1 MRRRKGSNGKQ
12 SSWESIVFLVIIGVP
27 FCFLGSRMGISSF
40 FNTIMHTAHQL
51 LLNTVFFI
59 MAIAVLT
66 GALGALLAEFGVL
79 DLLNRFLSILMKPLY
94 DLPGAAAMGA
104 LTCYLSDNP
113 AVLALAH
120 DESFRR
126 YFRRYQIP
134 ALTNL
139 GTSFGMGLIVTTF
152 MMGQG
157 PGLGRAA
164 LLGNFG
170 AFIGSIVSVRLML
183 LTTKKIYGTDA
194 WATIEATDVQAESA
208 DAHNLLPERSVA
220 SRVLDA
226 LLTGGQRGVDLG
238 MAVIP
243 GVLIICTI
251 VLMLTN
257 GPSEAGTYTGA
268 AFEGIPVLPWLG
280 QKISF
285 ITKPLFG
292 FQSAE
297 AIAFPITALGA
308 VGAALSLVPAF
319 LAKGLIGGNEIAV
332 FTAMGMCW
340 SGYLSTHIAMM
351 DALECRE
358 LTSKAIFAHTI
369 GGIVAGMVAHF
380 AYLWL
385 G

>member
-1 MRRRKGSNGKQ
+1 
-12 SSWESIVFLVIIGVP
+12 
-27 FCFLGSRMGISSF
+27 MGISNF
-40 FNTIMHTAHQL
+40 FNTVMHTAHQL
-51 LLNTVFFI
+51 LLDTVFFI

-66 GALGALLAEFGVL
+66 GAFGALLTEFGVL
-79 DLLNRFLSILMKPLY
+79 DLLNRLLSVLMKPIY

-113 AVLALAH
+113 AILSFAQ
-120 DESFRR
+120 DKGFRR

-157 PGLGRAA
+157 PGLGKAA
-164 LLGNFG
+164 LIGNLG
-170 AFIGSIVSVRLML
+170 ALVGSIVSVRIML
-183 LTTKKIYGTDA
+183 ANTKRVFGTEEWADATTAATTTDGVLPTTKTG
-194 WATIEATDVQAESA
+194 
-208 DAHNLLPERSVA
+208 PPRSVA

-226 LLTGGQRGVDLG
+226 QLEGGQRGVELG
-238 MAVIP
+238 VAVIP
-243 GVLIICTI
+243 GVLIICTL

-257 GPSEAGTYTGA
+257 GPAPDGTYTGA

-280 QKISF
+280 RKISF
-285 ITKPLFG
+285 VTKPLFG
-292 FQSAE
+292 FQAAE

-308 VGAALSLVPAF
+308 VGAALSLVPEF

-340 SGYLSTHIAMM
+340 SGY
-351 DALECRE
+351 
-358 LTSKAIFAHTI
+358 
-369 GGIVAGMVAHF
+369 
-380 AYLWL
+380 
-385 G
+385 

>member
-1 MRRRKGSNGKQ
+1 MRKHKGST
-12 SSWESIVFLVIIGVP
+12 WESIIFLILIGVP
-27 FCFLGSRMGISSF
+27 FYFLSSRMGVSNF

-79 DLLNRFLSILMKPLY
+79 DLLNRFLSVLMKPLY

-113 AVLALAH
+113 AILSLAH
-120 DESFRR
+120 DKTFRR
-126 YFRRYQIP
+126 FFHRYQIP

-139 GTSFGMGLIVTTF
+139 GTSFGMGLIVTTY

-157 PGLGRAA
+157 SGFGRAT
-164 LLGNFG
+164 LLGNLG

-183 LTTKKIYGTDA
+183 FSTKKMYGADE
-194 WATIEATDVQAESA
+194 WAETELNSHTSAESA
-208 DAHNLLPERSVA
+208 DAYCLTPARSVA

-226 LLTGGQRGVDLG
+226 LLTGGQRGVELG

-257 GPSEAGTYTGA
+257 GPSEAGIYTGA

-351 DALECRE
+351 DALDCRE

-369 GGIVAGMVAHF
+369 GGIVAGVVAHF

>member
-1 MRRRKGSNGKQ
+1 MRRHKGSN
-12 SSWESIVFLVIIGVP
+12 WESIVFLILIGVP
-27 FCFLGSRMGISSF
+27 FYFLSNRMGVSNF

-79 DLLNRFLSILMKPLY
+79 DLLNRFLSVLMKPLY

-113 AVLALAH
+113 AILSLAH
-120 DESFRR
+120 DKTFRR
-126 YFRRYQIP
+126 FFHRYQIP

-157 PGLGRAA
+157 SGFGRAA

-170 AFIGSIVSVRLML
+170 AFVGSIVSVRLML
-183 LTTKKIYGTDA
+183 LSTKKIYGADEWAETKSNDA
-194 WATIEATDVQAESA
+194 SAESA
-208 DAHNLLPERSVA
+208 DAYSLTPARSVA

-226 LLTGGQRGVDLG
+226 LLTGGQRGVELG

-351 DALECRE
+351 DALDCRE
-358 LTSKAIFAHTI
+358 LTSRAIFAHTI
-369 GGIVAGMVAHF
+369 GGIVAGVVAHF

>member
-1 MRRRKGSNGKQ
+1 MRRHKGST
-12 SSWESIVFLVIIGVP
+12 WESIIFLIVIGVP
-27 FCFLGSRMGISSF
+27 FYLLSKRMGVSNF

-79 DLLNRFLSILMKPLY
+79 DLLNRLLSILMKPLY

-113 AVLALAH
+113 AILALAH
-120 DESFRR
+120 DQTFRR
-126 YFRRYQIP
+126 FFHRYQIP

-157 PGLGRAA
+157 SGFGRAA
-164 LLGNFG
+164 LLGNLG
-170 AFIGSIVSVRLML
+170 AFAGSIVSVRLML
-183 LTTKKIYGTDA
+183 LSTKKLYGTEE
-194 WATIEATDVQAESA
+194 WAATATTADMLAAPA
-208 DAHNLLPERSVA
+208 DADSVVLERSVA
-220 SRVLDA
+220 SRALDA
-226 LLTGGQRGVDLG
+226 LLTGGQRGVELG

-243 GVLIICTI
+243 GVLIICTS

-257 GPSEAGTYTGA
+257 GPSESGTYTGA
-268 AFEGIPVLPWLG
+268 AFEGVPVLPWLG
-280 QKISF
+280 QKIAF

-292 FQSAE
+292 FQAAE

-319 LAKGLIGGNEIAV
+319 LAQGLIGGNEIAV

-351 DALECRE
+351 DALDCRE

-369 GGIVAGMVAHF
+369 GGIVAGVVAHF

>member
-1 MRRRKGSNGKQ
+1 MRRHKGSN
-12 SSWESIVFLVIIGVP
+12 WESIIFLILIGVP
-27 FCFLGSRMGISSF
+27 FYFLSNRMGVSNF

-113 AVLALAH
+113 AVLSLAH
-120 DESFRR
+120 DKAFRR
-126 YFRRYQIP
+126 FFHRYQIP

-157 PGLGRAA
+157 SGFGRAA

-170 AFIGSIVSVRLML
+170 AFIGSIISVRLML
-183 LTTKKIYGTDA
+183 LSTKKIYGADE
-194 WATIEATDVQAESA
+194 WAETESNGNSAESA
-208 DAHNLLPERSVA
+208 DAYSLTPVRSVA

-226 LLTGGQRGVDLG
+226 LLTGGQRGVELG

-351 DALECRE
+351 DALDCRE

-369 GGIVAGMVAHF
+369 GGIVAGIVAHF
-380 AYLWL
+380 TYLWL